1 LGGTSCGAAQ
11 NENERKEKL
20 TASDE
25 AEFSGLH
32 PRRVPLF
39 WTVLKS
45 TSQPLIGD
53 QLLRASSA
61 FLISY
66 FFNSSSV
73 LYGRNTRPHGT
84 AASVGNHASLR

>member
-1 LGGTSCGAAQ
+1 
-11 NENERKEKL
+11 
-20 TASDE
+20 
-25 AEFSGLH
+25 LH
-32 PRRVPLF
+32 PRRAPLF

-45 TSQPLIGD
+45 TSHALQPLIGD
-53 QLLRASSA
+53 QLLRASSD

-73 LYGRNTRPHGT
+73 LYSRNTRPHGT